1 MCKRKSPDGQES
13 VAEERRIALR
23 IGVNLGDV
31 VVEDDDLL
39 GDGVNVAARL
49 EQLCPPGGVL
59 ISGSA
64 YDHLSGKLDVRF
76 EYAGEQRLKNIARPV
91 RTYQMVLAGSPSPL
105 APSVRA
111 DKPAV
116 AVLPFENMSG
126 DPEQT
131 YFSDGMTE
139 DVITELSRFREL
151 TVIARNSTFSFRGQ
165 SVDVRDVGRSLGA
178 GYVVEG
184 SVRRAGDRVRI
195 TAQLVDAANGLHLW
209 AEKYDRAVEDV
220 FAIQEEIAQSIVA
233 TVAQRV
239 KEDSEIAA
247 RRRPPE
253 DIRAYDLFLQA
264 HRLSDVFTPEAQERV
279 QALYEQA
286 LQIDP
291 TFARAYTGLAF
302 SHLTRAFDAVG
313 GPVEQDED
321 RVKALR
327 LAEQALALDPN
338 DPRVH
343 ATLGYMCLIWRDFDR
358 AEHHLDLAKA
368 MNPNDPTILMYWA
381 WMQGCIGR
389 PERALAVA
397 EIAFKLNPRY
407 PGWYNALLARI
418 LFQLGRYDEAALI
431 FFEKLTSDD
440 PGRHPRDMA
449 WRAAAYGHLG
459 RIEEAQQCG
468 ELVIQSLRSLWRGD
482 PTAGPEDYVDWII
495 DRSFLRQPED
505 VEHLREGLRLAGLP
519 A

>member
-1 MCKRKSPDGQES
+1 MGDGLIAEFGSVVGAVACAAAVQTQVASWQES
-13 VAEERRIALR
+13 VTSERRIALR

-31 VVEDDDLL
+31 VVEGDDLL

-105 APSVRA
+105 PPSVRA

-195 TAQLVDAANGLHLW
+195 TAQLVDAANGRHLW

-220 FAIQEEIAQSIVA
+220 FAIQEEIAQNIVA

-239 KEDSEIAA
+239 REDSEIAA

-313 GPVEQDED
+313 VPVEQDED

-358 AEHHLDLAKA
+358 AEHHLDLARA

-381 WMQGCIGR
+381 WMQGCIGK
-389 PERALAVA
+389 PERALAAA
-397 EIAFKLNPRY
+397 EIAFKLNPRH

-431 FFEKLTSDD
+431 LFEKLTS
-440 PGRHPRDMA
+440 
-449 WRAAAYGHLG
+449 
-459 RIEEAQQCG
+459 
-468 ELVIQSLRSLWRGD
+468 RSSW
-482 PTAGPEDYVDWII
+482 TA
-495 DRSFLRQPED
+495 
-505 VEHLREGLRLAGLP
+505 P